1 MMFYKFTQE
10 EMVVQQQEI
19 ELWKLERDGLQ
30 RENQTA

>member
-1 MMFYKFTQE
+1 MFYKFTQE